1 MALWD
6 KLRQELD
13 HAGEIAQ
20 GALDEGRVRLEA
32 LRARQHADKAA
43 RDLGYAVYRARQRG
57 EELSAERYAQ
67 LSSAL
72 AACEAEAARHEER
85 LSELAQ
91 SRKTKGA
98 PPDNA
103 PGASTEGP

>member
-20 GALDEGRVRLEA
+20 GALDEGRIRLEA

-43 RDLGYAVYRARQRG
+43 RDLGYAVYRARQRS
-57 EELSAERYAQ
+57 EELSSDSYAR
-67 LSSAL
+67 LSSDL
-72 AACEAEAARHEER
+72 AACEADAARHEEQ
-85 LSELAQ
+85 LSQ
-91 SRKTKGA
+91 MGKSRKSRSA
-98 PPDNA
+98 PSDSA
-103 PGASTEGP
+103 PGASA